1 MPIDPEFIEI
11 LRSPD
16 TRKPL
21 RPADAGELARIN
33 ELIKAGQAKNRA
45 GTAVTE
51 ALEQGLVPEGESIV
65 YPVRDEIPILLTDE
79 AIPFGTDAG
88 DGQG

>member
-16 TRKPL
+16 SCKPL

-33 ELIKAGQAKNRA
+33 ELISSGNAKNR
-45 GTAVTE
+45 GGEAVTE
-51 ALEQGLVPEGESIV
+51 SLEAGLVPEGESVI
-65 YPVRDEIPILLTDE
+65 YPVRDDIPILLKDE
-79 AIPFGTDAG
+79 AIPFGGSG